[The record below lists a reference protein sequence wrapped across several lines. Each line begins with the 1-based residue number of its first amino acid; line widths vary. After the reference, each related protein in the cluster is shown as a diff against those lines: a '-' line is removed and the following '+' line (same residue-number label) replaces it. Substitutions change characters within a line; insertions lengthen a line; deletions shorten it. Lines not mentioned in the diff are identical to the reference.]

1 MSGDAHGSA
10 DRPQFKDIAS
20 RRNPSFRLLID
31 LVAGHPR
38 ERRAHGTAWVEGE
51 KLCESFAQSGVI
63 LVLRQGLPADRLPE
77 SARACAATVWQL
89 SAELFD
95 EISPLETS
103 PGWGLI
109 VPAPEVDASA
119 PLLQPDP
126 SREALPTARAPSW
139 PVMASGDVVILDRL
153 QDPGNAGAIL
163 RSAAAAGV
171 AEVWPIRG
179 TVDLWSPKVLRA
191 AMGAHMALRIA
202 SPLMTAT
209 ALAVAAD
216 RGLRLLATAN
226 REDASVLF
234 SPQLDLS
241 PGLAWVFGQ
250 EGEGVDPAILSA
262 GRAVVIPQTAGVESL
277 NVAAAAAVC
286 LFEVRRRRMAR

>member
-1 MSGDAHGSA
+1 MSGDAHGGT

-38 ERRAHGTAWVEGE
+38 ERRAHGLAWVEGE

-109 VPAPEVDASA
+109 VPAPECDVSGDAGKA
-119 PLLQPDP
+119 VTRDM
-126 SREALPTARAPSW
+126 T
-139 PVMASGDVVILDRL
+139 VDVVILDRL

-163 RSAAAAGV
+163 RSAAAAGA

-179 TVDLWSPKVLRA
+179 TVDLWSPKVVRA
-191 AMGAHMALRIA
+191 AMGAHMALRVLA
-202 SPLMTAT
+202 PMTASD
-209 ALAVAAD
+209 ALDAVGA

-226 REDASVLF
+226 REDACAVF
-234 SPQLDLS
+234 STTLDLS

-286 LFEVRRRRMAR
+286 LFEARRRRAAR

>member
-1 MSGDAHGSA
+1 MNFPSDSSR
-10 DRPQFKDIAS
+10 DIKEIAS
-20 RRNPSFRLLID
+20 RRNPSFRLLQD
-31 LVAGHPR
+31 LTSASPR

-51 KLCESFAQSGVI
+51 RLCESFAQAGI
-63 LVLRQGLPADRLPE
+63 TLVLRQGAASGQIPD
-77 SARACAATVWQL
+77 SIRACTTVVWQL
-89 SAELFD
+89 SPELFD
-95 EISPLETS
+95 EISQLETS
-103 PGWGLI
+103 PGWGLV
-109 VPAPEVDASA
+109 VPAPEADASTRLAQSDSSPKASPQAQAVSGSA
-119 PLLQPDP
+119 P
-126 SREALPTARAPSW
+126 AT
-139 PVMASGDVVILDRL
+139 GDVVILDRL

-171 AEVWPIRG
+171 GEVWPIRG

-202 SPLMTAT
+202 SPLAT
-209 ALAVAAD
+209 DAALSIVSD

-226 REDASVLF
+226 RDDACVVF
-234 SPQLDLS
+234 SSALDLS

-262 GRAVVIPQTAGVESL
+262 SRAVVIPQTVGVESL

-286 LFEVRRRRMAR
+286 LFEARRRRGGF